1 MNAFTIAVR
10 TQDAN
15 TRILNTAKQLAP
27 RYHANDQWV
36 ALEAVKDKDPQ
47 AETVKRL
54 EAVAAL
60 LEQISNAPA
69 NTPAPVI
76 SAGIDNTPVPQ
87 FVPASDTGAAQRKGG
102 KR

>member
-60 LEQISNAPA
+60 LEQIANAPA
-69 NTPAPVI
+69 TTPAPTMSVDMP
-76 SAGIDNTPVPQ
+76 SAPGPP
-87 FVPASDTGAAQRKGG
+87 FVPTSDTSSAQRKGG